1 MGPFR
6 DALAAILGRKHQ
18 QSGGRICRHSRCGN
32 IRPAAA
38 VRTSVC
44 KRTREQQMLK
54 ILGGTVGII
63 FLIGLLV
70 VIGVLSLI
78 F

>member
-6 DALAAILGRKHQ
+6 DALAAILGRTHP
-18 QSGGRICRHSRCGN
+18 QSGSRICRHSRCGN

-38 VRTSVC
+38 LRTSVG

-70 VIGVLSLI
+70 VIGILSLI

>member
-6 DALAAILGRKHQ
+6 DALAAILGRTHP
-18 QSGGRICRHSRCGN
+18 QSGSRICRDSRCGN

-38 VRTSVC
+38 LRASVC
-44 KRTREQQMLK
+44 ERTREQQMLK

-70 VIGVLSLI
+70 VIGILSLI

>member
-6 DALAAILGRKHQ
+6 DALAAILGRTHP

-32 IRPAAA
+32 IRPVAALRA
-38 VRTSVC
+38 SVG

-70 VIGVLSLI
+70 VIGILSLI